1 MIPCLLFSIESATSI
16 DLYDVYRYIG
26 FRVMGSLYLRCHRL
40 SFVQLCRPPPPA
52 LPGFRLSGIAGG
64 VSHPG
69 TPIMYTVNHLLNPK
83 P

>member
-40 SFVQLCRPPPPA
+40 SFVQLCRPPPPPPYQA
-52 LPGFRLSGIAGG
+52 SGFRALRE
-64 VSHPG
+64 VSV
-69 TPIMYTVNHLLNPK
+69 IRVHLLCTQLTIY
-83 P
+83 